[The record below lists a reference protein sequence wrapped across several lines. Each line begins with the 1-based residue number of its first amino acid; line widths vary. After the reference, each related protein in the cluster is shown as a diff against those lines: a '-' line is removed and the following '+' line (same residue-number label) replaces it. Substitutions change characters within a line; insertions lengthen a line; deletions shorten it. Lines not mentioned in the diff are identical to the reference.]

1 MLWKVILGIIWISKM
16 FPEWCWNKKSL
27 RVSLKPDPISISPIQ
42 LLQPAHQ
49 CSTTHIRPLALSQIQ
64 VCASCLHVPSQERA
78 SAHNGFSLHVWKT
91 VGAVWFHHLLFEMK
105 TFIFFLWTVRIEP
118 RASLFSIPKVGTC
131 ARDFSALALRPMR
144 SQSSVDLAGRN
155 FIT

>member
-1 MLWKVILGIIWISKM
+1 MLWKVILGIIWISEM
-16 FPEWCWNKKSL
+16 FPEWCW
-27 RVSLKPDPISISPIQ
+27 RVSESVWNQTPSPS
-42 LLQPAHQ
+42 LPSSYLSLQHQ

-64 VCASCLHVPSQERA
+64 VCASCLHVPSQERV

-118 RASLFSIPKVGTC
+118 RASLFSTPKVGTC